1 MPKIWGEIGKR
12 AKQIPQGFCKR
23 AYRKEKYIGQRSVQE
38 LCVEGQIKTLPSN
51 FLCNQMNL
59 FVRQE

>member
-1 MPKIWGEIGKR
+1 VR
-12 AKQIPQGFCKR
+12 LAKGQSKYPRVFVRGHTG
-23 AYRKEKYIGQRSVQE
+23 KEKYIGQQSVQE